1 MVIVII
7 LILLSVCLFLGYCI
21 YSTFSESNFDIV
33 NNIRYDKKGFFGSLA
48 VIIICLVG
56 IYFCCITPTSF
67 IRNEYVHKNGT
78 MTVVEYSLTGDSTIN
93 TNVKLP
99 KTTYGTVKEVK
110 SIQYLMVRYG
120 IIILMLLFTL
130 MMVEYFI
137 RDLVVRECLLKK
149 EMECHCQKNS
159 ILIMKWNLHLINIY
173 GRSWINLIRN
183 TVRCVFY

>member
-21 YSTFSESNFDIV
+21 YSTFSESNFDII
-33 NNIRYDKKGFFGSLA
+33 NDIRYDKKGFLGFFVSIA
-48 VIIICLVG
+48 FIIVCLVG

-93 TNVKLP
+93 TDVKLP

-110 SIQYLMVRYG
+110 FHSILNGKIWNHYTDVTVHLNDGRVLY
-120 IIILMLLFTL
+120 
-130 MMVEYFI
+130 
-137 RDLVVRECLLKK
+137 KK
-149 EMECHCQKNS
+149 LSGKRMSIKEGNGMSLTETFYPYYEMEFTFN
-159 ILIMKWNLHLINIY
+159 
-173 GRSWINLIRN
+173 
-183 TVRCVFY
+183 